1 MPDKP
6 SNLSQVTVSVRVYQL
21 LLNAYPAKF
30 RQEYGTEM
38 MQVFQDSCLR
48 AFRQGGRNRLV
59 TLWGNTLLDLIQS
72 VISEH
77 AQKEV
82 EMKKELK
89 PEEIRMAGG
98 ALIWGAVT
106 FVLGIYAGIL
116 GEIEPTLW
124 LVSILL
130 LTFVSM
136 PLLVVGMLAVRNRYG
151 EKVGGFGKNILLI
164 GAILG
169 PVASAIGLLIIAVD
183 PVFWTNWINPWS
195 APVALFGCLALFGIV
210 ALYKRP
216 LPRGNVLPIIAGL
229 WYPIDLFFLSD
240 IGSAGALAII
250 AKFTLLAL
258 QGVALAALGYILKS
272 DAPQEMTPA

>member
-1 MPDKP
+1 
-6 SNLSQVTVSVRVYQL
+6 
-21 LLNAYPAKF
+21 
-30 RQEYGTEM
+30 
-38 MQVFQDSCLR
+38 
-48 AFRQGGRNRLV
+48 
-59 TLWGNTLLDLIQS
+59 

-77 AQKEV
+77 AHKEI
-82 EMKKELK
+82 EMKKEMK
-89 PEEIRMAGG
+89 PEDVRLAGK
-98 ALIWGAVT
+98 ALIWGAVL

-124 LVSILL
+124 MVSILL

-136 PLLVVGMLAVRNRYG
+136 PLLVVGILAIRNRYG
-151 EKVGGFGKNILLI
+151 EKVGGFGKTILLI

-169 PVASAIGLLIIAVD
+169 PTASVIGLLRMAVD

-195 APVALFGCLALFGIV
+195 APVALFACLALFGIA

-240 IGSAGALAII
+240 IGNTGTLGII

-258 QGVALAALGYILKS
+258 QGVALAMLGYILKN
-272 DAPQEMTPA
+272 DVPQEMAPA